1 MPSQLQLPEEQLLF
15 ENTKNSNLK
24 EDFDNLPLKI
34 INPFIQLKQWLKYEL
49 LEIEALQECIS
60 QSLDLVTKKKKR
72 FK

>member
-60 QSLDLVTKKKKR
+60 QSLDLVAKKKKR